1 MPIDSMDSLRL
12 HLNLA
17 MTVEH
22 STIPPYLC
30 ALYSIPDGTNEEV
43 ASVIRTVVL
52 EEMLHMVLVA
62 NLTNAVGGTIRVNDR
77 ESVPTYPRL
86 LLPGS
91 NVVVELQK
99 FSPAAIELFMQI
111 ERPDPSYADTCSES
125 NGTDQYSTIG
135 QFYKAVR
142 EGLNGLVERYGESV
156 VFCGDPHLQ
165 VTPEYY
171 YGGAGQIFE
180 IRCLKDANR
189 AIAEIVDQGEGLPG
203 EIGAD
208 GVRGE
213 TDFLHRGFNGF
224 SEPAHFFRFQEIHE
238 GRYYQ
243 KGDTPATGPRGP
255 EFPVDWTESLNMQ
268 KNPRAA
274 AYAIES
280 PIRRKL
286 DEFNVCYTR
295 LINRLQAAFT
305 GQQSMLRAA
314 VGDMYEIKQRATE
327 LMRIPN
333 PLDNGATSVGSP
345 FELTLN

>member
-1 MPIDSMDSLRL
+1 MDSLRL

-171 YGGAGQIFE
+171 YGGAGQISQK
-180 IRCLKDANR
+180 LWTR
-189 AIAEIVDQGEGLPG
+189 AKGFPG
-203 EIGAD
+203 
-208 GVRGE
+208 
-213 TDFLHRGFNGF
+213 
-224 SEPAHFFRFQEIHE
+224 
-238 GRYYQ
+238 
-243 KGDTPATGPRGP
+243 K
-255 EFPVDWTESLNMQ
+255 
-268 KNPRAA
+268 
-274 AYAIES
+274 
-280 PIRRKL
+280 
-286 DEFNVCYTR
+286 
-295 LINRLQAAFT
+295 
-305 GQQSMLRAA
+305 
-314 VGDMYEIKQRATE
+314 
-327 LMRIPN
+327 
-333 PLDNGATSVGSP
+333 
-345 FELTLN
+345 